1 MTQTIFQ
8 FTSLEPLTILEVGG
22 KALAL
27 LTMTR
32 EGFPVP
38 PGFVLSVSFFKPW
51 IETLVALPEWIA
63 MQTGGETTL
72 SHTTRALQSRC
83 HSMTFLPQQQ
93 EELERAIQE
102 FQTSSP
108 GQLCAVRSSSP
119 EEDLENASFA
129 GSYETT
135 LGVTIDHIERA
146 IRHSF
151 ASSFDERVYLYKKE
165 HGFRLDH
172 PYIAVIVQEQVD
184 AESAGV
190 AFSLNPLNNCFDEAV
205 INANFGLG
213 ESVVSGEA
221 DPDVFVVDKLKQE
234 IIETRIGRK
243 QAVIMLN
250 QGGGTT
256 RASRS
261 NSGETSITPTQ
272 ALELT
277 RLLEQVEAY
286 YQKPIDI
293 EWALSR
299 GKIYLLQARP
309 ITTYLPLPE
318 EMITA
323 PRQPKH
329 LYANSTLIEQGL
341 QEPLSVLGTDFLG
354 YVLKQVGGPIAKDVI
369 GLGGMTFTAGGGYY
383 MNISFAL
390 KMGMGK
396 AALAPGNISDPLVTE
411 ILDNIDM
418 NQYLSVEIPK
428 KIKAVRGK
436 MIFNVLPMIKSVLEA
451 YLRPDHILQKYQ
463 SALPQENQRLE
474 TFSGDGISLQ
484 AQALKLSELLQFF
497 YGDFGIPMILAE
509 QIAQKRIKNLFKQ
522 EEAQVRDHLVNLGVA
537 LPGNKTTEMGELMYT
552 LASSDE
558 ISRYESASDFEADLE
573 EKSLSSEFL
582 HIWNH
587 FMAEFG
593 MRCPGEIDAAKPRP
607 KEQPAQFFK
616 QVKNMSLAIRNRNTS
631 QSFFEYA
638 RAKREA
644 AYQALREIALKKGK
658 NKARALGKYYK
669 TWLTF
674 GGYRETPK
682 HYVIK
687 VIDLFR
693 RQVLAIAQT
702 FVMDGRLDSP
712 GQIFDLT
719 IADIDRA
726 HFDPALDLRM
736 LAQER
741 SALIKKINKSKRLA
755 RIIDSRGQIYDP
767 PRKAPSDGELSGVPI
782 SPGVVQGRVKVFQ
795 YASQKKLLSGEILV
809 ARATDPGWTPLFMTA
824 SGIILE
830 IGGALQHG
838 AVVAREYGIPCVSG
852 LDDATNL
859 LKDGQLVEVDGS
871 NGIVRI
877 LE

>member
-22 KALAL
+22 KALAI

-32 EGFPVP
+32 KGFPVP
-38 PGFVLSVSFFKPW
+38 PGFVLSVSFFEPW
-51 IETLVALPEWIA
+51 IKTLVALPEWMA

-83 HSMTFLPQQQ
+83 HNLTFRPQQQ

-135 LGVTIDHIERA
+135 LGVTVENIESA

-151 ASSFDERVYLYKKE
+151 ASSFDERVLLYKKE
-165 HGFRLDH
+165 HGFRLDQ
-172 PYIAVIVQEQVD
+172 PYIAVIVQQQVD

-221 DPDVFVVDKLKQE
+221 DPDVFVVDKLKRE

-243 QAVIMLN
+243 EAVITLN

-256 RASRS
+256 RASHS
-261 NSGETSITPTQ
+261 NSGETSITAAQ

-323 PRQPKH
+323 PGQPKH

-369 GLGGMTFTAGGGYY
+369 GPGGMTFTAGGGYY

-390 KMGMGK
+390 KWEWAK
-396 AALAPGNISDPLVTE
+396 PPW
-411 ILDNIDM
+411 
-418 NQYLSVEIPK
+418 
-428 KIKAVRGK
+428 R
-436 MIFNVLPMIKSVLEA
+436 
-451 YLRPDHILQKYQ
+451 R
-463 SALPQENQRLE
+463 
-474 TFSGDGISLQ
+474 GIS
-484 AQALKLSELLQFF
+484 A
-497 YGDFGIPMILAE
+497 IL
-509 QIAQKRIKNLFKQ
+509 
-522 EEAQVRDHLVNLGVA
+522 
-537 LPGNKTTEMGELMYT
+537 
-552 LASSDE
+552 
-558 ISRYESASDFEADLE
+558 
-573 EKSLSSEFL
+573 
-582 HIWNH
+582 W
-587 FMAEFG
+587 
-593 MRCPGEIDAAKPRP
+593 
-607 KEQPAQFFK
+607 
-616 QVKNMSLAIRNRNTS
+616 S
-631 QSFFEYA
+631 Q
-638 RAKREA
+638 
-644 AYQALREIALKKGK
+644 
-658 NKARALGKYYK
+658 
-669 TWLTF
+669 
-674 GGYRETPK
+674 
-682 HYVIK
+682 
-687 VIDLFR
+687 
-693 RQVLAIAQT
+693 
-702 FVMDGRLDSP
+702 
-712 GQIFDLT
+712 
-719 IADIDRA
+719 
-726 HFDPALDLRM
+726 
-736 LAQER
+736 R
-741 SALIKKINKSKRLA
+741 S
-755 RIIDSRGQIYDP
+755 
-767 PRKAPSDGELSGVPI
+767 
-782 SPGVVQGRVKVFQ
+782 
-795 YASQKKLLSGEILV
+795 
-809 ARATDPGWTPLFMTA
+809 WTA
-824 SGIILE
+824 SI
-830 IGGALQHG
+830 
-838 AVVAREYGIPCVSG
+838 
-852 LDDATNL
+852 
-859 LKDGQLVEVDGS
+859 
-871 NGIVRI
+871 
-877 LE
+877 